1 MLFRRTSR
9 TSIVSKKSY
18 HVYIIINIIKKNKE
32 KMHKIFVAMVS
43 LGYCFI
49 SLFATTACNGLKQ
62 RSNMFDWEKNG
73 VMAYAQAIKI
83 LQKDDQRLPKRGEV
97 MYYRSNST
105 TEVKWRI
112 PKNHSP
118 EQTATYRH
126 NFKRQATPQGRKE
139 HFEKFFTIQTAGS
152 EYPIESLRGV
162 RGLFAKEDLKA
173 NSLIGG
179 YGGTF
184 MLKSLES
191 PESVQD
197 VQIQILGDD
206 FLRCVV
212 VHKLHSSDFLD
223 PTYDCELG
231 YFPSETNL
239 QLQSG
244 VTATHARMILR
255 PVGKENLSPASLV
268 NSARGP
274 NDSPGANAAY
284 ANAKAMWIKLPDELP
299 MLIYYTT
306 KAVKAGDQLLLED
319 GYGEGYAWKSEANK
333 EIRTAISK
341 YIQRN
346 PQLNRPQKLYADL
359 KNPDKYALDTEFFGI
374 PTTT

>member
-1 MLFRRTSR
+1 
-9 TSIVSKKSY
+9 
-18 HVYIIINIIKKNKE
+18 
-32 KMHKIFVAMVS
+32 
-43 LGYCFI
+43 
-49 SLFATTACNGLKQ
+49 
-62 RSNMFDWEKNG
+62 MFDWEKNG
-73 VMAYAQAIKI
+73 VMAYVQAIKI

-97 MYYRSNST
+97 MYYRSNSS

-112 PKNHSP
+112 PKHHSP

-184 MLKSLES
+184 MLKSLENR
-191 PESVQD
+191 ESVQD
-197 VQIQILGDD
+197 VQEQILGDD

-231 YFPSETNL
+231 YFPWDTNL

-244 VTATHARMILR
+244 VTATHARIILR
-255 PVGKENLSPASLV
+255 PVGKENLSPAS
-268 NSARGP
+268 
-274 NDSPGANAAY
+274 
-284 ANAKAMWIKLPDELP
+284 
-299 MLIYYTT
+299 
-306 KAVKAGDQLLLED
+306 KAVKAGDQLLLEN
-319 GYGEGYAWKSEANK
+319 GYGEGYAWESEANK

-359 KNPDKYALDTEFFGI
+359 KNPDKYVLDTEFYGI